1 MGFKRLQNAEGRW
14 EPDGNKQGSSKL
26 PSANCHDWIIVL
38 GSTGHRE
45 ASQFTEERELDW
57 TRGPE
62 QDKMP
67 SLGRTKQEWC

>member
-1 MGFKRLQNAEGRW
+1 M
-14 EPDGNKQGSSKL
+14 
-26 PSANCHDWIIVL
+26 L

-67 SLGRTKQEWC
+67 SLGLDQTPNSLLMLRMMLMG